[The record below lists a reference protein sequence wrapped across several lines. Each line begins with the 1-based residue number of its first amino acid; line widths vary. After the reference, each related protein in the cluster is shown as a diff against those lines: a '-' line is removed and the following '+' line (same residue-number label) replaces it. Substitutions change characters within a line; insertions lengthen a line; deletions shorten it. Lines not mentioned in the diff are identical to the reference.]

1 MKGVAP
7 STDTE
12 LIEGIKSF
20 LIDFDSEQ
28 SEQRSSI
35 LTSERPL
42 QRVLTSVTADEP
54 KKDSDLYS
62 RSDDSSLSSSSSD
75 DSSVSSQHERL
86 YSNMLKTK
94 KSEGGRSTSTSTAKS
109 GDSCLS
115 SESDSVSSSNDE

>member
-94 KSEGGRSTSTSTAKS
+94 KSGGGRSTSTAKS

-115 SESDSVSSSNDE
+115 SESDSVSSSSDE